1 MEQLILEAV
10 SRHMKDKMVIK
21 NSQCGFT
28 KGKSCLTSLLTFYN
42 EMNDLVEKGKEVTIV
57 NLGFS
62 MTFNIVSYQILIEK
76 QLKYG
81 LDEQWG

>member
-1 MEQLILEAV
+1 
-10 SRHMKDKMVIK
+10 
-21 NSQCGFT
+21 
-28 KGKSCLTSLLTFYN
+28 
-42 EMNDLVEKGKEVTIV
+42 MNDLVEKGKEVTIV

-81 LDEQWG
+81 LDEQ